1 LLVGLATAMRL
12 LISGASGLLGL
23 NVALEACGEHEVY
36 GVFHHRRL
44 HQAPFNVLQCDLSDD
59 GARRQLLEQ
68 TTPDWVIHCAA
79 LADLEACESDPL
91 LAKKLN
97 SDLPAKLAEDV
108 SKGGARLLHVSTDAV
123 FDGKH
128 GDYTEDD
135 EPHPLSV
142 YAQTKLAGE
151 QAVLAIDPKALVVR
165 VNFYGWSLSGKRSL
179 AEFFFNNLRAG
190 KETLGFTDVFFCPLL
205 ANDLAQILLTMI
217 RLDLSGVYHVV
228 APQSISKYEFG
239 VGLARAFGFNER
251 LICPSSVHE
260 AGLRAARSPK
270 MTLSVAKLQKVFP
283 KPLPDIPQGLQR
295 FVALYREG
303 YPERLRSMNRENL
316 RVP

>member
-1 LLVGLATAMRL
+1 MRL

-36 GVFHHRRL
+36 GVVHHRRL
-44 HQAPFNVLQCDLSDD
+44 YQAPFTVLQCDLSDD
-59 GARRQLLEQ
+59 LARRQLLEQ
-68 TTPDWVIHCAA
+68 TSPDWVIHCAA
-79 LADLEACESDPL
+79 LADLEACESDPP

-123 FDGKH
+123 FDGKR
-128 GDYTEDD
+128 GDYTEED

-190 KETLGFTDVFFCPLL
+190 KETLGFCDVFFCPLL

-217 RLDLSGVYHVV
+217 RLDLSGLYHVV
-228 APQSISKYEFG
+228 APQSISKYAFG
-239 VGLARAFGFNER
+239 VELARAFGLDER
-251 LICPSSVHE
+251 LIRPSSVHE
-260 AGLRAARSPK
+260 AGFRAARSPK

-295 FVALYREG
+295 FVTLYREG

-316 RVP
+316 HVP

>member
-1 LLVGLATAMRL
+1 MRL

-36 GVFHHRRL
+36 GVVHRHRL
-44 HQAPFNVLQCDLSDD
+44 RQAPFNVLQCDLSDD
-59 GARRQLLEQ
+59 TARRQLLEQ
-68 TTPDWVIHCAA
+68 ISPDWVIHCAA
-79 LADLEACESDPL
+79 LADLEICEANPP

-108 SKGGARLLHVSTDAV
+108 SKGGARLLHISTDAV
-123 FDGKH
+123 FDGKR

-135 EPHPLSV
+135 VPHPLSV

-190 KETLGFTDVFFCPLL
+190 KETLGFRDVFFCPLL
-205 ANDLAQILLTMI
+205 ANDLARILLTML
-217 RLDLSGVYHVV
+217 RLELSGVYHVV
-228 APQSISKYEFG
+228 SPQSISKYQFG
-239 VGLARAFGFNER
+239 VELARAFNFDEK
-251 LICPSSVHE
+251 LIRPSSVSE
-260 AGLRAARSPK
+260 AGLRAARSPN

-283 KPLPDIPQGLQR
+283 QPLPDIHTGLQH

-303 YPERLRSMNRENL
+303 YPERLRSMNPENL
-316 RVP
+316 REP

>member
-1 LLVGLATAMRL
+1 MRL

-23 NVALEACGEHEVY
+23 NIALEACGEHEVY
-36 GVFHHRRL
+36 GVVHQRRL
-44 HQAPFNVLQCDLSDD
+44 HQAPFSVLQCDLSDD
-59 GARRQLLEQ
+59 VARRQLLER
-68 TTPDWVIHCAA
+68 TSPEWIIHCAA
-79 LADLEACESDPL
+79 LADLEACESDPP

-123 FDGKH
+123 FDGKR

-165 VNFYGWSLSGKRSL
+165 VNFYGWSLSGKRGL
-179 AEFFFNNLRAG
+179 AEFFFNNLRAA
-190 KETLGFTDVFFCPLL
+190 KESPGFTDVFFCPLL

-217 RLDLSGVYHVV
+217 QLDLSGVYHVV

-239 VGLARAFGFNER
+239 VELARAFGFDQK
-251 LICPSSVHE
+251 LIRPSSVHE

-270 MTLSVAKLQKVFP
+270 MTLSVARLQKVLP
-283 KPLPDIPQGLQR
+283 KPLPDIHQGLQR
-295 FVALYREG
+295 FVALYRQG
-303 YPERLRSMNRENL
+303 YPERLCSMNRDNL
-316 RVP
+316 QIP